1 MTLPDLTSAPGP
13 AAADLYQ
20 CVHCGLCLPH
30 CPTYLATGLET
41 ESPRGR
47 IHLMTA
53 VHEGRIAP
61 NPDYARHLDLCL
73 ACRACEAACPSG
85 VPFGRIIAAG
95 RAQLVA
101 ARPGGPLV
109 RLLRRL
115 VFRDLLPH
123 RRRLVAA
130 AALLRLYHRSGLSSL
145 AQLAGR
151 LGLLPARLAAAAALL
166 PALPDHP
173 FAARGQRY
181 PAQPPRRGRV
191 ALFAGCVMPLLY
203 PHVHAAT
210 VRVLT
215 RNGFEVVVPAAQTCC
230 GALHLHAGE
239 RALARELAARVVAA
253 FADQEVDAVIVNAA
267 GCGAA
272 LKEYG
277 ELFTGGDGAAPAV
290 GQFAGRVRDVTE
302 FLAGVSL
309 APMPRAVRRRVALQ
323 ESCHLVHAQRVKDA
337 PRQLLRQ
344 VPGLELVEL
353 EQPDRCCGSAGI
365 YNVVQPEL
373 SLQLLDER
381 MAEVRAS
388 GADTIVTANPGCML
402 QLEAGL
408 RRHHLSGAVKHVV
421 EVLDEAYGRPE
432 VGS

>member
-1 MTLPDLTSAPGP
+1 
-13 AAADLYQ
+13 
-20 CVHCGLCLPH
+20 
-30 CPTYLATGLET
+30 
-41 ESPRGR
+41 
-47 IHLMTA
+47 
-53 VHEGRIAP
+53 
-61 NPDYARHLDLCL
+61 
-73 ACRACEAACPSG
+73 
-85 VPFGRIIAAG
+85 
-95 RAQLVA
+95 
-101 ARPGGPLV
+101 
-109 RLLRRL
+109 
-115 VFRDLLPH
+115 
-123 RRRLVAA
+123 
-130 AALLRLYHRSGLSSL
+130 
-145 AQLAGR
+145 
-151 LGLLPARLAAAAALL
+151 
-166 PALPDHP
+166 
-173 FAARGQRY
+173 
-181 PAQPPRRGRV
+181 
-191 ALFAGCVMPLLY
+191 MPLLY

-277 ELFTGGDGAAPAV
+277 ELFAGGDGAAPAV